1 MPNAPNPKKP
11 IVAMTEALL
20 SSNSL
25 RKSFRN
31 DPIATTQFAG
41 VAGLTTQDLD
51 ALSSL
56 SEQELQVLAS
66 VSARMPA
73 NLDDTNGYV
82 VF

>member
-1 MPNAPNPKKP
+1 MPNPSNPKKP
-11 IVAMTEALL
+11 IVALTEALL

-31 DPIATTQFAG
+31 DPVAVSQFAG
-41 VAGLTTQDLD
+41 ISGLTTQELD

-66 VSARMPA
+66 VNARMSA